1 MTTDAIVSKMKEL
14 VPTFNL
20 SEFAQKT
27 KQYLSAEDLS
37 EEEYYPQATFSDED
51 EDFIWMAC
59 EELWKRLVPD
69 RLPVEHVAKQLDEK
83 LDQMGKAEEKRK
95 WQRAMKI
102 GKEAFDVIRA
112 YIIEETPAGHRLRH
126 DFYHKLRRTGL
137 FDVDSFLDDFLIML
151 LNEKEYDYAL
161 EVATVLAEA
170 FDDGS
175 FLNYK
180 AECLFALGR
189 THEGEQCCQS
199 WMARSPTD
207 VWPFIYAGDG
217 FFWYRQKDYAKAKSY
232 YLKALDVARANSAT
246 PDGKLNLEAVCQRL
260 IDLAHETG
268 DYPEETRYR
277 RLLDGLRA
285 QPQKKIGR
293 NDPCPCGSGKKYK
306 KRGGR
311 EVISEPLPPPFDRR
325 IIERDLLAI
334 KQLLEEKN
342 FDSIDEMNRYLER
355 IGKAG
360 KVLEW
365 KPKTPLERA
374 QNLIYEALETTGRER
389 FELIFQ
395 ALDICPDCA
404 DAYVLLAEEKA
415 QSLEEAASLYL
426 AGVKAGERAL
436 GKKVFKRDVG
446 HFWSIIE
453 TRPYMR
459 ARVGLARCLWFL
471 GEREE
476 AVKHY
481 QELLRL
487 NPSDNQGIRYPLA
500 AALLELGDINAL
512 QELLDKYDEPTAAWL
527 YTKALVAYL
536 KQGDTGEAR
545 ERLQEAMDYNPHV
558 VPYLLGKKRLP
569 KRLPE
574 SIGFGDKDEAV
585 VCAAE
590 FGPGWHKTRGA
601 IDWLAAVSGI
611 ARRAKRFSGK
621 PAGVPDVF
629 LRAFESKGKG
639 E

>member
-1 MTTDAIVSKMKEL
+1 M
-14 VPTFNL
+14 
-20 SEFAQKT
+20 
-27 KQYLSAEDLS
+27 
-37 EEEYYPQATFSDED
+37 
-51 EDFIWMAC
+51 
-59 EELWKRLVPD
+59 
-69 RLPVEHVAKQLDEK
+69 
-83 LDQMGKAEEKRK
+83 KRK
-95 WQRAMKI
+95 K
-102 GKEAFDVIRA
+102 
-112 YIIEETPAGHRLRH
+112 AGHNR
-126 DFYHKLRRTGL
+126 
-137 FDVDSFLDDFLIML
+137 
-151 LNEKEYDYAL
+151 
-161 EVATVLAEA
+161 
-170 FDDGS
+170 
-175 FLNYK
+175 
-180 AECLFALGR
+180 
-189 THEGEQCCQS
+189 
-199 WMARSPTD
+199 
-207 VWPFIYAGDG
+207 
-217 FFWYRQKDYAKAKSY
+217 
-232 YLKALDVARANSAT
+232 
-246 PDGKLNLEAVCQRL
+246 
-260 IDLAHETG
+260 
-268 DYPEETRYR
+268 
-277 RLLDGLRA
+277 
-285 QPQKKIGR
+285 
-293 NDPCPCGSGKKYK
+293 
-306 KRGGR
+306 GR
-311 EVISEPLPPPFDRR
+311 EASRGSQPPPFDRR

-342 FDSIDEMNRYLER
+342 FGSIDEMNRYLER

-389 FELIFQ
+389 LELIYQ
-395 ALDICPDCA
+395 ALGVCPDCA

-459 ARVGLARCLWFL
+459 ARAGLARCLWFL

-512 QELLDKYDEPTAAWL
+512 QELLGKYDEPTAAWL

-536 KQGDTGEAR
+536 KQGDTAEAR

-585 VCAAE
+585 VYAAE

-601 IDWLAAVSGI
+601 IDWLAAVSGT
-611 ARRAKRFSGK
+611 ARRAKRLSGK

-629 LRAFESKGKG
+629 LRAFESEEGRR
-639 E
+639 